1 MNHTF
6 PQSFYPS
13 YVEGSGQ
20 QLAAQIQPTTLACAY
35 YPNFLLAWR
44 PAQQPTE
51 QGHHRHEVAPT
62 YAPPNPHKSHLSRPR
77 SLTSNHYPSTK
88 PTSVTPSSTTTKTRT
103 SPRQSDRPPYTAA
116 HNWDD
121 LANSWRV
128 LNGVLDKEAEEGSPS
143 ARQQ

>member
-62 YAPPNPHKSHLSRPR
+62 YVPPRPLQITYIETMQPHQQMSRLEALPPPPNQLQLLQTSQPPKLEPHPNNQIGPHTPLPTIGMILPIAGGSSMEFQ
-77 SLTSNHYPSTK
+77 TK
-88 PTSVTPSSTTTKTRT
+88 K
-103 SPRQSDRPPYTAA
+103 Q
-116 HNWDD
+116 
-121 LANSWRV
+121 
-128 LNGVLDKEAEEGSPS
+128 
-143 ARQQ
+143 